1 MAKREIIQPNP
12 VTMARYQ
19 YNVFEKRIMYQ
30 VVGQLQREM
39 RGEIK
44 IDISLFGDRYFV
56 IPFGLI
62 DPDKKNHRKV
72 RQAFQSL
79 QDKKISIDYDKEG
92 NGFEGRFI
100 NWGSLEKGTVTLS
113 LPPAIMPALTELA
126 TGFTAYSSV
135 VVMALQS
142 TYSMRFYEWLSR
154 FRDTGK
160 WYTTPDNL
168 REMLLLMDYKAY
180 QNYANFKKFV
190 IDVAQKELQNLY
202 NAGQSD
208 IYFTYEE
215 KRSGR
220 GRGGQVHELI
230 FTIFWAEKGKLAD
243 TAKTEDYY
251 YVAHFLKTHFQAK
264 TNDSKQY
271 TEKVLAKIIEMDA
284 TRRAAE
290 IAEKAK
296 AKENPAAY
304 FRAVIKQE
312 LGM

>member
-1 MAKREIIQPNP
+1 MAKKEIIQPNP

-30 VVGQLQREM
+30 IIAQLQREM
-39 RGEIK
+39 RGETK
-44 IDISLFGDRYFV
+44 IDVSLFGDRYFK
-56 IPFGLI
+56 IPYKLVDPEQKSYAKVKAAVESLRKKDLTITHDKDHWFAGGLV
-62 DPDKKNHRKV
+62 NWGH
-72 RQAFQSL
+72 L
-79 QDKKISIDYDKEG
+79 KEG
-92 NGFEGRFI
+92 V
-100 NWGSLEKGTVTLS
+100 LTLS
-113 LPPAIMPALTELA
+113 LPPSIAPFLLELA

-160 WYTTPDNL
+160 WYTTPDDL
-168 REMLLLMDYKAY
+168 REMLNLSDHKTY
-180 QNYANFKKFV
+180 QYYARLKEHI
-190 IDVAQKELQNLY
+190 IDVAQKELQDLY
-202 NAGQSD
+202 NEGQSD

-215 KRSGR
+215 KRKGR
-220 GRGGQVHELI
+220 GRGGQVYELI

>member
-1 MAKREIIQPNP
+1 MRKEIIQPNP

-30 VVGQLQREM
+30 VIAQLQREM

-44 IDISLFGDRYFV
+44 IDVSLFGDRYFR
-56 IPFGLI
+56 IPYKLI
-62 DPDKKNHRKV
+62 DPEQKSYSKV
-72 RQAFQSL
+72 RGAIDAL
-79 QDKKISIDYDKEG
+79 RKKDLAITHDKDHWFTGGLVNWGHLKEG
-92 NGFEGRFI
+92 V
-100 NWGSLEKGTVTLS
+100 LTLS
-113 LPPAIMPALTELA
+113 LPPAIAPFLLELA

-160 WYTTPDNL
+160 WYTTPDDL
-168 REMLLLMDYKAY
+168 REMLGLSDSKTY
-180 QNYANFKKFV
+180 QHYARLKEHV
-190 IDVAQKELQNLY
+190 IDVAQKELHELY
-202 NAGQSD
+202 TNGQSD
-208 IYFTYEE
+208 ICFSYTE
-215 KRSGR
+215 KRKGR

-243 TAKTEDYY
+243 AAKTEDYY
-251 YVAHFLKTHFQAK
+251 YVAHFMRTHFQAK
-264 TNDSKQY
+264 TDDSKQY
-271 TEKVLAKIIEMDA
+271 VDKALNRIIELDA

-296 AKENPAAY
+296 GKENPAAY
-304 FRAVIKQE
+304 FRAVAKKE
-312 LGM
+312 LGI